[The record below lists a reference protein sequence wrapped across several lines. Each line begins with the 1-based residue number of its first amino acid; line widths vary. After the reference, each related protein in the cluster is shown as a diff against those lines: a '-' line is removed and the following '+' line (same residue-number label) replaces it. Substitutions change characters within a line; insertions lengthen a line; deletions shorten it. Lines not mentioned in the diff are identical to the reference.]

1 MAKHGPNTGT
11 QRGARPVGEDNTKS
25 RKKLLWLLLPL
36 LLLILLAIYLLSQRG
51 NDTPPQAASAP
62 STALNTSAPTSTV
75 PSSAP
80 TSAAASSATTN
91 PTSTPGAA
99 VPTSTPGAAV
109 PTTPP
114 VAPAAPAQPGA
125 GSGTLTA
132 NGAPLLPLSGS
143 APGGTLAPLVGQS
156 ATATGVTVQ
165 AVVPNQGFWVGTSAT
180 DRVWV
185 ELPGSGQPP
194 YPVMVGDRV
203 CFTGPISPN
212 PVNYP
217 PLVGVTSP
225 PDIAQLNTQAAHID
239 VDGKTVTIN
248 PPA

>member
-1 MAKHGPNTGT
+1 MAKRVPNTGT
-11 QRGARPVGEDNTKS
+11 QRGARPVGEDNNKS

-36 LLLILLAIYLLSQRG
+36 LLLLLLAVFLLSRRG
-51 NDTPPQAASAP
+51 TDTPPQAASAP
-62 STALNTSAPTSTV
+62 STALTTSAPTSAV
-75 PSSAP
+75 
-80 TSAAASSATTN
+80 ASSATTN

-114 VAPAAPAQPGA
+114 VTPAAPAQPGA

-156 ATATGVTVQ
+156 AAATGVTVQ
-165 AVVPNQGFWVGTSAT
+165 SVVPNQGFWVGTSAT

-194 YPVMVGDRV
+194 YPVKVGDRV
-203 CFTGPISPN
+203 SFTGPISTN
-212 PVNYP
+212 PANYP
-217 PLVGVTSP
+217 PSVGVSSP
-225 PDIAQLNTQAAHID
+225 PDTAQLNTQAAHID
-239 VDGKTVTIN
+239 VDGKTVIIN